1 MRVSARADYAIR
13 AAAELAAAESSLT
26 TEALASAQAMPRKF
40 LEGILSVLRR
50 EGIVVAQRGL
60 GGGYR
65 LARSPRDITL
75 ADIVRA
81 VDGPLV
87 FVRGE
92 RPSQL
97 SYGGAADDLLT
108 VWVALRASVRGVL
121 ESVTVA
127 DLASGSLPPEIAA
140 LVADEAAWENP

>member
-13 AAAELAAAESSLT
+13 ATAELAAAEGSLT
-26 TEALASAQAMPRKF
+26 TEALAEAQAMPRKF
-40 LEGILSVLRR
+40 LEGILTILRR
-50 EGIVVAQRGL
+50 EGVVVSQRGL

-65 LARSPRDITL
+65 LARPAEEISL
-75 ADIVRA
+75 AEIVRA

-92 RPSQL
+92 RPSEL
-97 SYGGAADDLLT
+97 SYDGAADDLLK

-127 DLASGSLPPEIAA
+127 DLARGALPATITD
-140 LVADEAAWENP
+140 LISDESAWENP

>member
-1 MRVSARADYAIR
+1 
-13 AAAELAAAESSLT
+13 
-26 TEALASAQAMPRKF
+26 MPRKF
-40 LEGILSVLRR
+40 LEGILTILRR
-50 EGIVVAQRGL
+50 EGVVVSQRGL

-65 LARSPRDITL
+65 LARPAEEISL
-75 ADIVRA
+75 AEIVRA

-92 RPSQL
+92 RPSEL
-97 SYGGAADDLLT
+97 SYDGAADDLLK

-127 DLASGSLPPEIAA
+127 DLARGALPATITD
-140 LVADEAAWENP
+140 LISDESAWENP